1 VRASRLVSLLLLL
14 QTRGRMTAAQL
25 AEVLEVSVR
34 TIYRD
39 LEALSAAGVPV
50 YAEAGP
56 NGGCQLLDGYRTRLT
71 GLTAKEAEALFASG
85 VPGPVGE
92 LGFGTVLG
100 AAQLKLLAALP
111 KELAERASLARQRF
125 HLDAPRW
132 FRSGRN
138 EPHLV
143 EVAAAVWDDR
153 RITVR
158 YRHPGAEEAATR
170 HLEPLGLVLKA
181 GVWYLVARRE
191 GELRTYRL
199 SRVEEVSPSEERF
212 DRPDDFDLARV
223 WQETVEHYEASV
235 PAVEVVVRVS
245 DPGYAWLR
253 GLELQGGRSVGEREV
268 LDEPGARCTVAFENL
283 DEAYD
288 DLLQLGAEVE
298 VIDPLPLRSRLAA
311 TAAAMTSL
319 YQRDATATGAVTATS

>member
-1 VRASRLVSLLLLL
+1 
-14 QTRGRMTAAQL
+14 MTAAQL
-25 AEVLEVSVR
+25 AEALEVSVR

-111 KELAERASLARQRF
+111 KELAERASMARQRF

-132 FRSGRN
+132 FRGGRN

-153 RITVR
+153 RITVG
-158 YRHPGAEEAATR
+158 YRHPGATEAATR

-181 GVWYLVARRE
+181 GVWYLVARRD

-199 SRVEEVSPSEERF
+199 SRVEEVSVLDERF
-212 DRPDDFDLARV
+212 DRPDDFDLARF

-235 PAVEVVVRVS
+235 PAVQVVVRVS
-245 DPGYAWLR
+245 DAGYAWLR
-253 GLELQGGRSVGEREV
+253 GLELQGGRSVGEREA
-268 LDEPGARCTVAFENL
+268 LDEPWARCAVAFENL
-283 DEAYD
+283 EAAYD

-298 VIDPLPLRSRLAA
+298 VIDPRSLRARLAT
-311 TAAAMTSL
+311 TAAAMVSL
-319 YQRDATATGAVTATS
+319 YQLDTATPGGAVS

>member
-1 VRASRLVSLLLLL
+1 MSLLLLL

-111 KELAERASLARQRF
+111 KELAERASVARQRF

-132 FRSGRN
+132 FRGGRN

-153 RITVR
+153 CIRVR
-158 YRHPGAEEAATR
+158 YRHPGAKEAATR
-170 HLEPLGLVLKA
+170 HLEPFGLVLKA

-199 SRVEEVSPSEERF
+199 SRVEEVSLLDEQF
-212 DRPDDFDLARV
+212 VRPDDFDLARF
-223 WQETVEHYEASV
+223 WQKTVEHYEASV

-245 DPGYAWLR
+245 DPGYGWLR
-253 GLELQGGRSVGEREV
+253 RLELQGGRSVGEREDV
-268 LDEPGARCTVAFENL
+268 DEPRARCTVAFENL
-283 DEAYD
+283 DEAYE

-298 VIDPLPLRSRLAA
+298 VIDPPSLRSRLAT
-311 TAAAMTSL
+311 TAAAMASL
-319 YQRDATATGAVTATS
+319 YQRDEAATS

>member
-1 VRASRLVSLLLLL
+1 
-14 QTRGRMTAAQL
+14 MTAAQL
-25 AEVLEVSVR
+25 AETLEVSVR

-56 NGGCQLLDGYRTRLT
+56 NGGCQLLQGYRTRLT

-111 KELAERASLARQRF
+111 EELAERASLARNRF

-132 FRSGRN
+132 FRGGRN

-158 YRHPGAEEAATR
+158 YRHPGASEFALR
-170 HLEPLGLVLKA
+170 NLEPFGLVLKA
-181 GVWYLVARRE
+181 GVWYLVARRD

-199 SRVEEVSPSEERF
+199 SRIEAVSPCDEHFE
-212 DRPDDFDLARV
+212 RPDDFDLGRF
-223 WQETVEHYEASV
+223 WQETVEHYEAGV
-235 PAVEVVVRVS
+235 PVVEVVVRVS
-245 DPGYAWLR
+245 DTGYRWLR
-253 GLELQGGRSVGEREV
+253 RLEQQRGRPIGAQVGERHEPDGSGT
-268 LDEPGARCTVAFENL
+268 DESWADRSWAQCTVSFDSL
-283 DEAYD
+283 DEAYEE
-288 DLLQLGAEVE
+288 LLQLGAEVE
-298 VIDPLPLRSRLAA
+298 VVEPGPLRSRLAG
-311 TAAAMTSL
+311 TAGAMASL
-319 YQRDATATGAVTATS
+319 YQLGAIG

>member
-1 VRASRLVSLLLLL
+1 MSLLLLL

-71 GLTAKEAEALFASG
+71 GLTAKEAEALYASG

-132 FRSGRN
+132 FRGGRN

-153 RITVR
+153 RITVS
-158 YRHPGAEEAATR
+158 YRHPGAAEAATR

-181 GVWYLVARRE
+181 GVWYLVARRD

-199 SRVEEVSPSEERF
+199 SRVEEVSLLDEQF
-212 DRPDDFDLARV
+212 DRPDDFDLARF

-253 GLELQGGRSVGEREV
+253 GLQLQGGRSVGER
-268 LDEPGARCTVAFENL
+268 DDAGEPWARCTVAFENL
-283 DEAYD
+283 DDAYD

-298 VIDPLPLRSRLAA
+298 VVDPPSLRSRLAA
-311 TAAAMTSL
+311 TAACMVSL
-319 YQRDATATGAVTATS
+319 YEPDATAVS

>member
-39 LEALSAAGVPV
+39 LEALSGAGVPV

-56 NGGCQLLDGYRTRLT
+56 NGGCQLIDGYRTRLT

-111 KELAERASLARQRF
+111 EELAERASLARQRF

-132 FRSGRN
+132 FRGGRN
-138 EPHLV
+138 QPHLV

-158 YRHPGAEEAATR
+158 YRHPGANEAATR

-199 SRVEEVSPSEERF
+199 SRVEEVSLLEEQF
-212 DRPDDFDLARV
+212 DRPDDFDLARF
-223 WQETVEHYEASV
+223 WQATVEHYEASV

-245 DPGYAWLR
+245 DPGYASLC
-253 GLELQGGRSVGEREV
+253 GLELQGGRSVGERDS
-268 LDEPGARCTVAFENL
+268 LDGPRARCTVSFENL

-298 VIDPLPLRSRLAA
+298 VIDPPALRSRLAT
-311 TAAAMTSL
+311 TAAAMAAL
-319 YQRDATATGAVTATS
+319 YQ